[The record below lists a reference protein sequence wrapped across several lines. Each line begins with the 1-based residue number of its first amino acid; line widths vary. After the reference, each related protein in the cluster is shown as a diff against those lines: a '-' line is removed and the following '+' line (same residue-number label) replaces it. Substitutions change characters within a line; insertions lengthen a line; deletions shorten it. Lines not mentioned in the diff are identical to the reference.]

1 MEGQLPSPSIPFLEG
16 DFNARAWAGS
26 GDASIYVLDRSMLER
41 ISAKNGMIAFV
52 WADDDPG
59 QIFGQLATLEHLTV
73 GAFTG
78 WRAKPLPGTFYRGP
92 KPLHLLA
99 AAGT

>member
-1 MEGQLPSPSIPFLEG
+1 VRRSGLRLAFLHQLGFSFS
-16 DFNARAWAGS
+16 RATRGHY
-26 GDASIYVLDRSMLER
+26 YVLDSSMLER

-52 WADDDPG
+52 WTDDDPG
-59 QIFGQLATLEHLTV
+59 EIFGQLVTLEHLTV